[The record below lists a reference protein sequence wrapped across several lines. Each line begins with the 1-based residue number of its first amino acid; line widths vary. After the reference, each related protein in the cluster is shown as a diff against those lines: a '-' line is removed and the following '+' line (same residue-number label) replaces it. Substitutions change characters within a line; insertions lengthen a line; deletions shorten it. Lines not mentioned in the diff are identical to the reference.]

1 MVVALPGA
9 APTVA
14 TMTDRRF
21 FVGRLALSLAAA
33 LAAAGAVLVVASLL
47 RTVDDADPAVF
58 DFGRAG
64 FVETWNDTTEMLG
77 QPALAIP
84 AVSWTDEEAGVF
96 GHAWSPTL
104 SVLGRVEGRTAD
116 VVELVVI
123 GEPDSDGDARVRTAM
138 ELLVAVAE
146 PSLDSEGRRSVLER
160 LSVTGEYRPMEPD
173 ASLVAGDTRFRS
185 SGDPARGRIGI
196 GATPLGS

>member
-1 MVVALPGA
+1 
-9 APTVA
+9 
-14 TMTDRRF
+14 MTDRRF
-21 FVGRLALSLAAA
+21 LLRRLALSLAAA
-33 LAAAGAVLVVASLL
+33 AAAAGAVLVVASLI
-47 RTVDDADPAVF
+47 RTAGDADPEVF
-58 DFGRAG
+58 EFGRAG
-64 FVETWNDTTEMLG
+64 FVGAWNDATQILG
-77 QPALAIP
+77 YSDLAIP

-123 GEPDSDGDARVRTAM
+123 GQPDRDGDDRVRTAM

-146 PSLDSEGRRSVLER
+146 PSLDAEGRLSVLER
-160 LSVTGEYRPMEPD
+160 LSVTGEYRPVEPD
-173 ASLVAGDTRFRS
+173 ASVVAGTTRFRS
-185 SGDPARGRIGI
+185 SGDRARGRIGI